1 MQTSKMMEIKLKIK
15 SLSLEN
21 KPGKDLTLNE
31 KIFGLLPREDIITRV
46 VRWQLS
52 KRRLGNHSVK
62 TRSDIK
68 MTTAKMYK
76 QKGTGKARHGSG
88 AVSQFRGGGMAHGP
102 VVHSHSHRLNK
113 KVRKLG
119 IKSALSDK
127 FKLGKLV
134 ILDSLKCDGKT
145 SSLKK
150 NFDKLGVDNALI
162 ISGEKVDE
170 NFIKASSNIKNLDI
184 LSYQGLNVY
193 DIIKK
198 DNLII
203 VDDALKLIE
212 ERLS

>member
-1 MQTSKMMEIKLKIK
+1 MMEIKLKIK

-150 NFDKLGVDNALI
+150 NFDKLGVGNALI
-162 ISGEKVDE
+162 ISGEKIDE

-184 LSYQGLNVY
+184 LSYQGINVY

>member
-1 MQTSKMMEIKLKIK
+1 MEIKLKIK

-102 VVHSHSHRLNK
+102 IVHSHSHSLNK

-162 ISGEKVDE
+162 ISGEKIDE

-184 LSYQGLNVY
+184 LSYQGINVY

>member
-1 MQTSKMMEIKLKIK
+1 MMEIKLKIK

-31 KIFGLLPREDIITRV
+31 KIFGLLPREDIIARV

-113 KVRKLG
+113 KVKKLG

-150 NFDKLGVDNALI
+150 NFDKLGVGNALI

-184 LSYQGLNVY
+184 LSYQGINVY

>member
-1 MQTSKMMEIKLKIK
+1 MMEIKLKIK
-15 SLSLEN
+15 LLSLEN
-21 KPGKDLTLNE
+21 KPGKDVTLNE
-31 KIFGLLPREDIITRV
+31 KVFGLLPREDIIARV

-119 IKSALSDK
+119 IKTALSDK

-150 NFDKLGVDNALI
+150 NFDKLGVENALI
-162 ISGEKVDE
+162 ISGEKIDE

-184 LSYQGLNVY
+184 LSYQGINVY

-198 DNLII
+198 DNLMI

>member
-1 MQTSKMMEIKLKIK
+1 MEIKLKIK

-31 KIFGLLPREDIITRV
+31 KIFGLLPREDIIARV

-134 ILDSLKCDGKT
+134 ILDGLKCDGKT

-150 NFDKLGVDNALI
+150 NFDKLGVENALI
-162 ISGEKVDE
+162 ISGEKIDE

-184 LSYQGLNVY
+184 LSYQGINVY

>member
-1 MQTSKMMEIKLKIK
+1 MMEIKLKIK

-31 KIFGLLPREDIITRV
+31 NIFGLLPREDIIARV

-113 KVRKLG
+113 KVKKLG

-162 ISGEKVDE
+162 ISGEKIDE

-184 LSYQGLNVY
+184 LSYQGINVY

>member
-1 MQTSKMMEIKLKIK
+1 MMEVKLKIK
-15 SLSLEN
+15 SLTLEN
-21 KPGKDLTLNE
+21 KPGKELLLNE
-31 KIFGLLPREDIITRV
+31 KIFGLVPREDIITRV

-134 ILDSLKCDGKT
+134 ILDNLKCDGKT

-184 LSYQGLNVY
+184 LSYQGINVY